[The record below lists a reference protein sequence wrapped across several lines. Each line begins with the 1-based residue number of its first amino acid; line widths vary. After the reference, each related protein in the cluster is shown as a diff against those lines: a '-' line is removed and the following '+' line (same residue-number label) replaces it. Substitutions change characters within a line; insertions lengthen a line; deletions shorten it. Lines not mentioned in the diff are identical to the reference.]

1 MKISNQGIDFI
12 CRCEEL
18 ELEAYK
24 DIKGIWTIGYGHT
37 GPEVKFKMTITK
49 EQAEEYLAKDLAIAE
64 KALTPIKNLTQYE
77 YDALVSLVF
86 NIGTTKFKNSTI
98 RRLLLQGNK
107 DLAAN
112 QFKVWNKVT
121 IGNDKVVS
129 NGLINRRAKETKLF
143 TTGDYGD

>member
-18 ELEAYK
+18 KLEAYK

-37 GPEVKFKMTITK
+37 GHEVKFKMTITK

-129 NGLINRRAKETKLF
+129 NGLVNRRAKETKLF
-143 TTGDYGD
+143 TTGVYSD

>member
-12 CRCEEL
+12 CRREGL

-37 GPEVKFKMTITK
+37 GTEVKFKMTITK
-49 EQAEEYLAKDLAIAE
+49 EQAKEYLAKDLAIAE

-129 NGLINRRAKETKLF
+129 NGLVNRRAMETKLF
-143 TTGDYGD
+143 TTGDYSD